1 MQSRS
6 HCTVFK
12 LVSCGHVK
20 GPNVVATVRQF
31 IRLCQPIEHTLLLYT
46 CRWSGSVAQNSQ
58 VSDDAM

>member
-1 MQSRS
+1 MQRKSD
-6 HCTVFK
+6 CTVFN

-31 IRLCQPIEHTLLLYT
+31 IRLCQPSEHTLLLYT
-46 CRWSGSVAQNSQ
+46 CRWSGSVTQNSQ